1 MAAPARRAALKTLSP
16 GRNSTGLPLRT
27 NVSAIAASADARG
40 AAPVQHVLLHLV
52 AEVAEE
58 AAHQQPGGGPEAA
71 GGAQAQRLRDL
82 VVAGGRLLTG
92 QRTLR
97 GAHRLVQHLPQAD
110 GSDPAG
116 VALAAALALEEAHAV
131 AGEPHSAVAVVED
144 DDASGA
150 QVDALAGRRGVVQRQ
165 IEGGPPQQAP

>member
-16 GRNSTGLPLRT
+16 GSNPTCLPLRT

-82 VVAGGRLLTG
+82 VVAGG
-92 QRTLR
+92 
-97 GAHRLVQHLPQAD
+97 
-110 GSDPAG
+110 
-116 VALAAALALEEAHAV
+116 
-131 AGEPHSAVAVVED
+131 
-144 DDASGA
+144 
-150 QVDALAGRRGVVQRQ
+150 
-165 IEGGPPQQAP
+165 GPPPRPATPPGA